1 MLNKT
6 IDAVVLANEGDRV
19 LVARNVDEETY
30 RSLDFSTE
38 NWYKSDL
45 DLCLYHYYNLGKFS
59 VGDRIRI
66 ITNGIEMR
74 SFPPQAN
81 AIRITKVKEAVGEE

>member
-6 IDAVVLANEGDRV
+6 IEAVVLVNEGDRV
-19 LVARNVDEETY
+19 LVARNVDDAKYDT
-30 RSLDFSTE
+30 LDFNTE
-38 NWYKSDL
+38 NWFKEDL
-45 DLCLYHYYNLGKFS
+45 NLCFYHYHNLGKFS
-59 VGDRIRI
+59 VGDRVKI

-81 AIRITKVKEAVGEE
+81 AIRITKKRR